1 MADVCLNLLTKIE
14 YSEQIDP
21 LENIWS
27 LQHWC
32 KNLDRVKAISK
43 KEETQNY
50 QRFELIFDA
59 DRDQP
64 DCVEIERFRRKNE
77 IEVKH
82 IIPPPGIHALSAKWW
97 ICPEQGNI
105 LFAKRKILI
114 DASAY
119 TPVLARKMFFLLRAN
134 LEKLIEV

>member
-14 YSEQIDP
+14 YSKQIDP

-32 KNLDRVKAISK
+32 KSLDRVKAIYI
-43 KEETQNY
+43 KEETPNY
-50 QRFELIFDA
+50 QRFELFFDA

-64 DCVEIERFRRKNE
+64 DCVEVERFRCENE

-82 IIPPPGIHALSAKWW
+82 IIPPPSINALSAKWW
-97 ICPEQGNI
+97 VCPEQGNI
-105 LFAKRKILI
+105 LFVKRKILI
-114 DASAY
+114 DSSAY

-134 LEKLIEV
+134 LEKLIEI